1 MMKSILLDHTRRYPR
16 MAPTDAVKLLY
27 QSEFG
32 GGHLIQDEEACL
44 NRLLEEYRSTP
55 QRRDIPLTEDIG
67 SGIVR
72 VNLAALDESRLS
84 PEKLGQMFLLSAAQ
98 IRGTMASFREK
109 LSLLQAL
116 TAEGAMPFSRDALD
130 AYLIDYETAGFPPVS
145 HSAVYRDAYHPAYRV
160 VQVDLLSAVGRLAFK
175 PPRDAEGSSSAG

>member
-1 MMKSILLDHTRRYPR
+1 MMKSILLDHARRYPN
-16 MAPTDAVKLLY
+16 MEPTDAVKLLY

-44 NRLLEEYRSTP
+44 ARLLEEYRSTP
-55 QRRDIPLTEDIG
+55 QCPETPLTEDIG
-67 SGIVR
+67 GGLVR

-98 IRGTMASFREK
+98 IRGSMASFREK

-116 TAEGAMPFSRDALD
+116 TAEGAMPFSQDALD
-130 AYLIDYETAGFPPVS
+130 AYLIDYEAAGFPPVS
-145 HSAVYRDAYHPAYRV
+145 HSAVYRDAYHPAYRI
-160 VQVDLLSAVGRLAFK
+160 AAK
-175 PPRDAEGSSSAG
+175 AEIYRIFFD